1 MTKISTERREKSADA
16 RHEVREQG
24 TRINFLVHDVSRMR
38 STLYDQEVRPL
49 GLTRSQWWVLAQLS
63 RQMPE
68 GMLQTELAK
77 VLEVG
82 KVTLGGL
89 IDRLEASGFVE
100 RRPDRSDRRAK
111 RVVVTDQGRAVLKDM
126 VKVSSR
132 LNASIFEGLS
142 NEDIETA
149 ERVLAVMKANIK
161 SKLNDASADD
171 LGAL

>member
-1 MTKISTERREKSADA
+1 MTKTLARRREKPAEA

-49 GLTRSQWWVLAQLS
+49 GLTRSQWWVLAQLP

-89 IDRLEASGFVE
+89 IDRLEASGTFKT
-100 RRPDRSDRRAK
+100 SAGTK
-111 RVVVTDQGRAVLKDM
+111 AVVVVSDGGKTLGTARFTLK
-126 VKVSSR
+126 
-132 LNASIFEGLS
+132 
-142 NEDIETA
+142 
-149 ERVLAVMKANIK
+149 
-161 SKLNDASADD
+161 
-171 LGAL
+171 